1 MPINLPSTRKKHMAA
16 EIVLI
21 ESIKPKV
28 LANIIN
34 FQL

>member
-1 MPINLPSTRKKHMAA
+1 MPINLPSTRKIDITE

-21 ESIKPKV
+21 ESIKPEV

-34 FQL
+34 F

>member
-1 MPINLPSTRKKHMAA
+1 MPINLSSTRKIDITE

-21 ESIKPKV
+21 ESINSEV
-28 LANIIN
+28 LVNIIY